1 MARYGL
7 WFRGALTV
15 ASYLVAMSLH
25 AIAARPAHWPIMPEV
40 RSVHVRNPIR
50 LRRAQIPA
58 VGAPLTVDSPVEVP
72 EQFLSLDNAIRIA
85 LDNTEVIRVLAGVG
99 AVASGSTIYDV
110 PITSTTID
118 EQQGRFDPS
127 VSVGNLFNRFETPIA
142 IEDPGDPTR
151 TLITGTRADDYN
163 LDFNLSKTSI
173 TGGIFDFGVNTNPTR
188 RQPGIF
194 PLNPRDRS
202 SMELS
207 VTQPLLRG
215 GGIAINRVPIVL
227 ARIDTE
233 RSYFR
238 FKDRMQQMVRGVI
251 DAYWSLVFARVD
263 YWTREQQVEQALYA
277 YELSE
282 ARFRSEL
289 ANRGDVAQTELALAN
304 FRASLVTAKANVL
317 LREAALRNIL
327 GLPPAS
333 AERLVPTTAPN
344 TEKLPVDWEGLVIMA
359 EERRPD
365 VIELKLI
372 LEADQQLLLQANNRA
387 LPQVDAVALYRWN
400 GLEGEMPIG
409 DTIST
414 RPGQFTDWTLGVTF
428 SVPLGLR
435 EARAGL
441 RRQQLNITRDRANL
455 DQGLH
460 SAVHVLA
467 ISVQN
472 QSSLY
477 AQYEAFR
484 RARVAART
492 NLEFQFA
499 SYRSERVIFLN
510 VLQAI
515 TSWGNSVSAEA
526 QSLALYNTELAN
538 LERETGTIL
547 DTHGITFVEER
558 FGSIGPLGRLA
569 DRQCYPKTRRPTSNA
584 ERYPVGDE
592 PAEESFNLSKPYSP
606 KREAKP
612 ETLPLPVEDK

>member
-1 MARYGL
+1 
-7 WFRGALTV
+7 
-15 ASYLVAMSLH
+15 
-25 AIAARPAHWPIMPEV
+25 MPEE
-40 RSVHVRNPIR
+40 RSVHIR
-50 LRRAQIPA
+50 DPSSLRKARIPA
-58 VGAPLTVDSPVEVP
+58 VGSPLTVDTQGEIP

-85 LDNTEVIRVLAGVG
+85 LDNTEVVRVLAGVR
-99 AVASGSTIYDV
+99 AVASGATIYDA

-118 EQQGRFDPS
+118 QQQGRFDPTIGAGNTWNRLES
-127 VSVGNLFNRFETPIA
+127 PVGIF
-142 IEDPGDPTR
+142 DPGDPTR
-151 TLITGTRADDYN
+151 ALITGTRTDNYN
-163 LDFNLSKTSI
+163 LDFDLSKTSI
-173 TGGIFDFGVNTNPTR
+173 TGGIFNFGVNTNPTR
-188 RQPGIF
+188 LQPGIF

-202 SMELS
+202 SLELS

-215 GGIAINRVPIVL
+215 GGIATNRAPIVL

-238 FKDRMQQMVRGVI
+238 FKDSMQQLVRGVI
-251 DAYWSLVFARVD
+251 DAYWTLVFARVD
-263 YWTREQQVEQALYA
+263 QWAREQQVEQAQFA
-277 YELSE
+277 YDLTE
-282 ARFRSEL
+282 ARFRHGL
-289 ANRGDVAQTELALAN
+289 QDQGDVAQTELALAN
-304 FRASLVTAKANVL
+304 FRTSLVTARANVL
-317 LREAALRNIL
+317 LREAAIRNIL
-327 GLPPAS
+327 GFPPAS
-333 AERLVPTTAPN
+333 TERLVPTSAPQ
-344 TEKLPVDWEGLVIMA
+344 TDKLPVDWDGLVIMA

-387 LPQVDAVALYRWN
+387 LPQVDAVGLYRWN
-400 GLEGEMPIG
+400 GLVGEMPIG
-409 DTIST
+409 DTISS

-460 SAVHVLA
+460 SAVHAVS

-472 QSSLY
+472 QASLY

-484 RARVAART
+484 LARIAARK
-492 NLEFQFA
+492 NLDAQFA
-499 SYRSERVIFLN
+499 QYRADQVIFLN

-515 TSWGNSVSAEA
+515 TSWGNAVSAEA

-547 DTHGITFVEER
+547 NTHGVTFVEER

-569 DRQCYPKTRRPTSNA
+569 KPQCYPKTRRPTSNA
-584 ERYPVGDE
+584 ERYPVGNK
-592 PAEESFNLSKPYSP
+592 PAEESFDLSKPFSL
-606 KREAKP
+606 KREPKP
-612 ETLPLPVEDK
+612 EMLPAPGGAMTNDEAPNNE